1 MLASLAQL
9 KAALNITDSADD
21 ADLTLLLQQ
30 AEGALGQVYHLPT
43 VPAVTETRTL
53 FVDGSLLHLAECSE
67 VTAVTDLDGSPLAF
81 VTDPGRRPDDFL
93 NAVILHEPFVGRVRV
108 SGTWGSDAT
117 PPDVAGAI
125 VETASVW
132 YRRKTYGNEGNF
144 IGRLDAIP
152 TSAHN
157 LMAAR
162 R

>member
-9 KAALNITDSADD
+9 KAALNITDATDD

-30 AEGALGQVYHLPT
+30 AEAALGAVYHLPT

-67 VTAVTDLDGSPLAF
+67 VTAVTDLDDSPLTF
-81 VTDPGRRPDDFL
+81 ITDPGRRPDDFL
-93 NAVILHEPFVGRVRV
+93 NGVILHDPYTGRVQV
-108 SGTWGSDAT
+108 TGTWGYDAT
-117 PPDVAGAI
+117 PQDVAGAI
-125 VETASVW
+125 VETAATW

-152 TSAHN
+152 QSARD
-157 LMAAR
+157 LMGAR